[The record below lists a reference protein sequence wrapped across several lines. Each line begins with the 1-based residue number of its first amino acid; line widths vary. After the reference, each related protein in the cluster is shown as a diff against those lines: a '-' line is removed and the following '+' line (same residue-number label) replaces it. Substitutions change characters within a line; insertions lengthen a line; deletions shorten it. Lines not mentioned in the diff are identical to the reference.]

1 MARLPP
7 VRSEYPAQR
16 GETHLA
22 NALRQGGRERAAR
35 RSAVKIGR
43 L

>member
-7 VRSEYPAQR
+7 ARPEYPAQR
-16 GETHLA
+16 VETQLA
-22 NALRQGGRERAAR
+22 NALRQGGGERAAR